1 VNVRSRRRRIVSGS
15 TGRRY
20 SVCGL
25 RHVGDRSSRVESVA
39 RSSGIV
45 AWVSG
50 ATLVLAASL
59 SLYAIVRPPAPAV
72 DFGTPASAPIG
83 RYSLADFF
91 NATR

>member
-1 VNVRSRRRRIVSGS
+1 MNVRNRRRRIVSAS

-25 RHVGDRSSRVESVA
+25 RSVGDVSSPAQNVA

-45 AWVSG
+45 AWFSG

-72 DFGTPASAPIG
+72 DFGAPPTAPIG